1 MTPADQ
7 AVVLDAYAAIRCPVK
22 VQNYYDAT
30 ITLPEGSSGYGV
42 RGSSDV
48 QQELFG
54 GREHIDRTMAALAAL
69 PGTVDL
75 RLLADEDY
83 TVAQDAT
90 NDAVRAG
97 APVIVAPKLPIDR
110 RGHRR
115 GSPSAQVRGAGRTNG
130 RFR

>member
-1 MTPADQ
+1 MTPADH

-54 GREHIDRTMAALAAL
+54 GRELIDRTLAAHPWTGAAPSVHQDGSH
-69 PGTVDL
+69 PGITAHEYSL
-75 RLLADEDY
+75 
-83 TVAQDAT
+83 
-90 NDAVRAG
+90 
-97 APVIVAPKLPIDR
+97 
-110 RGHRR
+110 
-115 GSPSAQVRGAGRTNG
+115 S
-130 RFR
+130 